1 MNNAI
6 ESKRVFWDNVVVRI
20 NSISNVTDI
29 DEAVE
34 IFEQDMQEIDSMW
47 FNAADADEVVYD
59 DWIEYMDEVFTVMMA
74 A

>member
-6 ESKRVFWDNVVVRI
+6 ESKKAFWDNVVVRI
-20 NSISNVTDI
+20 NAIDNVTDI